1 MKKQLLTLLTT
12 TLALGAPV
20 TTTQG
25 DALDAW
31 ADKYLP
37 VLKDMAAA
45 LLTPPFNILEVQ
57 ELAEEAVLAA
67 DELRDVFKGVP
78 RAKIAQAVL
87 SVAARAACPDGL
99 EPWVMP
105 LIEGSGAEAMIES
118 AFRKLFPE
126 RAAQA
131 APVVDASDVD
141 AGGVQ

>member
-1 MKKQLLTLLTT
+1 MKQQLLTLLTG
-12 TLALGAPV
+12 TLALGAAATP
-20 TTTQG
+20 TQG

-37 VLKDMAAA
+37 TLKDLATS
-45 LLTPPFNILEVQ
+45 LLTPPFTIVEVQ

-67 DELRDVFKGVP
+67 DELRDVFKGLS
-78 RAKIAQAVL
+78 RAKIAQAIL
-87 SVAARAACPDGL
+87 SVTARAACPDGL

-105 LIEGSGAEAMIES
+105 LIEGPGAEAMIES

-131 APVVDASDVD
+131 PVVDASDVD
-141 AGGVQ
+141 AGGIQ